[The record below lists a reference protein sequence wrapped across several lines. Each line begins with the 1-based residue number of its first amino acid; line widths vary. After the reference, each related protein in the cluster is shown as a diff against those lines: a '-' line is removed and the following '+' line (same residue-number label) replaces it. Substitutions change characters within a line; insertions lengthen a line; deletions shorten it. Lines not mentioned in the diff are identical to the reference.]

1 MLRDTLYSM
10 LKGQEA
16 GGSETTANLL
26 DQYKDDLR
34 ERVLAEGKE
43 VSKLLE
49 TPPQVILV
57 HVYGAEKDETGKWIP
72 NVEGHYGI
80 RSALE
85 FVSATKERHPGYS
98 PIILTAGGNPY
109 NQEGNNIA
117 RVYRDAIE
125 KEVQQGGLSGVI
137 VTDEQEFVEAGNAS
151 RLASDTRGELTFLN
165 KYLEQNKVTT
175 ALSVGRIEHG
185 ERIERLLTANGIQAQ
200 FVSTEGVL
208 AYFHPQA
215 VERFVQM
222 FSEIIESEHNFSE
235 AEKKKLMIMLVDR
248 KGTLIEFLATVA
260 GPLKNSLY
268 SVLKQERL

>member
-1 MLRDTLYSM
+1 MQ
-10 LKGQEA
+10 KGQETSGA
-16 GGSETTANLL
+16 EATANLM
-26 DQYKDDLR
+26 DQYRDDLR
-34 ERVLAEGKE
+34 ERVLAEGEE

-49 TPPQVILV
+49 NPPKVILV

-72 NVEGHYGI
+72 NVEGHYSI
-80 RSALE
+80 RSVLE
-85 FVSATKERHPGYS
+85 FVSDAKERHPDYS

-117 RVYRDAIE
+117 RVYRNAIE
-125 KEVQQGGLSGVI
+125 EEVKQSGLSGI
-137 VTDEQEFVEAGNAS
+137 TVTDEQEFVEAGNAS

-175 ALSVGRIEHG
+175 ALSIGRIEHG
-185 ERIERLLTANGIQAQ
+185 ERIEKLLTANGIQDQ

-208 AYFHPQA
+208 AYYHPQT

-248 KGTLIEFLATVA
+248 KGTLIEFLATIT

-268 SVLKQERL
+268 GVLKQERL